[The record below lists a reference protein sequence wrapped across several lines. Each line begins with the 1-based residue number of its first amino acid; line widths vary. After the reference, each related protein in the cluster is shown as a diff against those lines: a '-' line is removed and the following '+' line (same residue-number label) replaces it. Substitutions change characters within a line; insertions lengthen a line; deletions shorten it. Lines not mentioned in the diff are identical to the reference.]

1 MSYHAL
7 RHGGAFHLFHAAI
20 CPRIRYCIIAHKSYP
35 VTLAE
40 VLTAEPHEPH
50 RPTFARVD
58 ADALAHNFR
67 VFRECAPGVKLMAV
81 VKADAYGHGLIK
93 CARLFGELGA
103 DYLGVGFVEEGIALR
118 RAGVRSPVLVL
129 GGTVGTQIS
138 HFLEHD
144 LELTASSVF
153 KIEAINAEAAGLGKQ
168 ARVHLKIDTGMN
180 RIGQNF
186 RTAPLLFEAARRCGH
201 VEVVGIYSHL
211 ATAEE
216 EDPAFT
222 DLQIERFQSALHA
235 AEAAGLHPPVRHL
248 ANSAGALRFP
258 QTHFDM
264 IRPGLGLYG
273 QHAAQSLQAEFPLR
287 PALTLQ
293 SEIVYLKRVRKGESV
308 SYNRTWTA
316 PEDVWVATVP
326 VGYGD
331 GFPRLLS
338 GRAQVLIGG
347 RRYPIAGTIC
357 MDQFMVNLGQDRH
370 PVGEPVVLWGRQGDA
385 EIPLWELC
393 AASGHIP
400 YELPILLTGRVPR
413 VFVQ

>member
-1 MSYHAL
+1 M
-7 RHGGAFHLFHAAI
+7 I
-20 CPRIRYCIIAHKSYP
+20 
-35 VTLAE
+35 
-40 VLTAEPHEPH
+40 TAESHELH
-50 RPTFARVD
+50 RPTFARVESS
-58 ADALAHNFR
+58 ALAENFR
-67 VFRECAPGVKLMAV
+67 VFRERAPGVKIMAV
-81 VKADAYGHGLIK
+81 VKADAYGHGLLK

-118 RAGVRSPVLVL
+118 RAGITSPILVL
-129 GGTVGTQIS
+129 GGIVGTQIS

-153 KIEAINAEAAGLGKQ
+153 KIETINAEAAGLGKR

-186 RTAPLLFEAARRCGH
+186 RTAPLLFEAARRCRH
-201 VEVVGIYSHL
+201 ADVVGIYSHL

-216 EDPAFT
+216 ADTAFAET
-222 DLQIERFQSALHA
+222 QIARFDAVLQQ
-235 AEAAGLHPPVRHL
+235 AEAAGLHCELRHM

-258 QTHFDM
+258 HARYDM

-273 QHAAQSLQAEFPLR
+273 QHAAPEMQTAFPLR
-287 PALTLQ
+287 AAMTLQ
-293 SEIVYLKRVRKGESV
+293 SEIVYLKRVRHGESI
-308 SYNRTWTA
+308 SYNRLWSA
-316 PEDVWVATVP
+316 PEDVWIATVP

-338 GRAQVLIGG
+338 GRAHVLIGG
-347 RRYPIAGTIC
+347 KRYPIVGTIC

-370 PVGEPVVLWGRQGDA
+370 SVGKPVVLWGRQGNV

-393 AASGHIP
+393 KPSGFIP

-413 VFVQ
+413 VFV